1 MHQFAAKVL
10 AVLHLSLPPSW
21 GRTHRLSH
29 VDAGHLGSPSFTH
42 RCLRAAVLGCA
53 HHLYMEALPERHLTG
68 IPAVH
73 KEAEQGGESQLWT
86 WGLAVQFRAYLY
98 IQGYNHSCYAT
109 LHWFVFFY
117 CAHKPEPMGL
127 KTRPYDRGRS
137 CHALLTLEVMLLW
150 AMLHNQL

>member
-10 AVLHLSLPPSW
+10 AVLHLSLPLSW
-21 GRTHRLSH
+21 GRTHRPSL

-53 HHLYMEALPERHLTG
+53 RHLYMEALPERHLTG
-68 IPAVH
+68 TPVVIRRQNREVNPSCGR
-73 KEAEQGGESQLWT
+73 EALQCNLEHICT
-86 WGLAVQFRAYLY
+86 YR
-98 IQGYNHSCYAT
+98 GYNHSCYAT

-137 CHALLTLEVMLLW
+137 CHALLTSEIMLLW
-150 AMLHNQL
+150 AMLHNRP